1 MNDLERTLDKFKI
14 NEMDITINITDLK
27 KKNLESQEE
36 IKDLKA
42 KMYEAQR
49 ILRKIPHK
57 KQIYYNANSEVND
70 FSDFS

>member
-1 MNDLERTLDKFKI
+1 MNDLERTLDKHKI
-14 NEMDITINITDLK
+14 KEMDMTINISNLK

-57 KQIYYNANSEVND
+57 KQIYYNANSEVFD
-70 FSDFS
+70 FSNFS